1 MPSNNTV
8 KTVTKHVIR
17 WVVERGDEP
26 QDNVML
32 IIGPVLAF
40 FFVLLTISCCLAL
53 SVDFMKKPDSSDDA
67 VDEETKPG
75 YILSHINR

>member
-1 MPSNNTV
+1 
-8 KTVTKHVIR
+8 
-17 WVVERGDEP
+17 
-26 QDNVML
+26 ML

-40 FFVLLTISCCLAL
+40 FFVLLIISCCLAL

-75 YILSHINR
+75 YILSYINR